1 MIDVRDLSL
10 SRSGT
15 PILERYGFTLPKG
28 GVLAILG
35 ANGIGKTSL
44 INCIAGLMRPDTGS
58 AICHGLVGYVPQLV
72 DVAFDYSVIDMVLMG
87 RARHM
92 GLFGAPKT
100 GDFEIAHRVMELLS
114 IGHLADRSFNALSGG
129 QRQLAIIAQAL
140 ASECDV
146 LILDEPCSALDYR
159 NQAIVIETL
168 DKLRRDHGMTV
179 VFTSHSPQHALEIAS
194 HTLLMHDRQAFDFG
208 VTPEILTEAN
218 LSRLYGVPVRQAHFQ
233 GGETYTF
240 APLLTVTGA

>member
-1 MIDVRDLSL
+1 MIEVRDLGLSL
-10 SRSGT
+10 SGSV
-15 PILERYGFTLPKG
+15 ILERYGFTLPKG
-28 GVLAILG
+28 AVLAILG
-35 ANGIGKTSL
+35 ANGVGKTSL
-44 INCIAGLMRPDTGS
+44 INCIAGLKRPDTGE
-58 AICHGLVGYVPQLV
+58 AFCQGLVGFVPQLV

-92 GLFGAPKT
+92 GLFGAPKV
-100 GDFEIAHRVMELLS
+100 GDFQTAHRVMDLLS

-140 ASECDV
+140 ASECGV

-168 DKLRRDHGMTV
+168 DRLRRDHGMTV
-179 VFTSHSPQHALEIAS
+179 VFTTHSPQHALEIAT
-194 HTLLMHDRQAFDFG
+194 HVLLMHDRKSFDFG
-208 VTPEILTEAN
+208 VSSEILTEEN

-233 GGETYTF
+233 GGDSYTF
-240 APLLTVTGA
+240 APLLSVS